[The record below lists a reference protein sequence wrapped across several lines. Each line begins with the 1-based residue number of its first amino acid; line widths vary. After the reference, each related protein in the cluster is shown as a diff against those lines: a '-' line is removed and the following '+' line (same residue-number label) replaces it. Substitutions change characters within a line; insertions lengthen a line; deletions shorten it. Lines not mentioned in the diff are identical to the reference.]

1 MLKNN
6 LYQVSSINFLPQDQE
21 GTGISKYSVSLRL
34 ESSHDIFKGHFPG
47 NPVLPGVCQVEM
59 VRELAEEILG
69 SRLLLPQASQIKYL
83 SLINP
88 MINPLLWVS
97 LKFSPM
103 GQDEFDVSAEV
114 TSGDLVFM
122 KMKGRL
128 KTV

>member
-59 VRELAEEILG
+59 VR
-69 SRLLLPQASQIKYL
+69 
-83 SLINP
+83 
-88 MINPLLWVS
+88 
-97 LKFSPM
+97 
-103 GQDEFDVSAEV
+103 
-114 TSGDLVFM
+114 
-122 KMKGRL
+122 
-128 KTV
+128 